1 LCTSQKRLACA
12 DGARF
17 FDDFSGHEK
26 GVTQAKM
33 FPLLIVLLQQIRA
46 TQPTY
51 FFLVTLALLIAG
63 GIGWLIAAVL
73 GFARSPAFG
82 PSARWFS
89 YAAVCL
95 IIYHLQFLLFGVFV
109 FLGMSQNSADLTM
122 ALGVGAFFNLFVVLA
137 AVCAILGFVKMT
149 NPR

>member
-1 LCTSQKRLACA
+1 
-12 DGARF
+12 
-17 FDDFSGHEK
+17 
-26 GVTQAKM
+26 M
-33 FPLLIVLLQQIRA
+33 FPLLIMLLQQPQLRA
-46 TQPTY
+46 TQPNY
-51 FFLVTLALLIAG
+51 FFPVVVLLLVAG

-95 IIYHLQFLLFGVFV
+95 IIYHLHFLLFGVFAV
-109 FLGMSQNSADLTM
+109 LGISQNSVDLSM
-122 ALGVGAFFNLFVVLA
+122 ALGVGAFFNLFVVLGSI
-137 AVCAILGFVKMT
+137 CAIMGFVRMT

>member
-1 LCTSQKRLACA
+1 
-12 DGARF
+12 
-17 FDDFSGHEK
+17 
-26 GVTQAKM
+26 M

-95 IIYHLQFLLFGVFV
+95 IIYHLHFLLFGVLV
-109 FLGMSQNSADLTM
+109 FLGATQNPTDLST
-122 ALGVGAFFNLFVVLA
+122 ALGVGAFFNLFIVLG
-137 AVCAILGFVKMT
+137 AVCAIMGFVRMT

>member
-1 LCTSQKRLACA
+1 MPGQLNSVASLPFCK
-12 DGARF
+12 
-17 FDDFSGHEK
+17 
-26 GVTQAKM
+26 TQRRCFREM
-33 FPLLIVLLQQIRA
+33 FFPLLFVLQQIRA

-51 FFLVTLALLIAG
+51 FFLVTLLLLIAG

-109 FLGMSQNSADLTM
+109 FLGASQSNADLTT
-122 ALGVGAFFNLFVVLA
+122 ALGIGSFFNLFIVLGA
-137 AVCAILGFVKMT
+137 ICAIMG
-149 NPR
+149 

>member
-1 LCTSQKRLACA
+1 
-12 DGARF
+12 
-17 FDDFSGHEK
+17 
-26 GVTQAKM
+26 M
-33 FPLLIVLLQQIRA
+33 FPLLIVLLFQQIRA

-51 FFLVTLALLIAG
+51 FFIVTLLLLIAG
-63 GIGWLIAAVL
+63 GVAWLIAAVL

-95 IIYHLQFLLFGVFV
+95 VIYHLQFLLFGLLV

-137 AVCAILGFVKMT
+137 AVCAIMGFVRMT

>member
-1 LCTSQKRLACA
+1 
-12 DGARF
+12 
-17 FDDFSGHEK
+17 
-26 GVTQAKM
+26 M
-33 FPLLIVLLQQIRA
+33 FPLLVVLLQQIRA

-51 FFLVTLALLIAG
+51 FFLVTLLLLVLG
-63 GIGWLIAAVL
+63 GVGWLIAAVL

-95 IIYHLQFLLFGVFV
+95 IIYHLQFLVFGLLV
-109 FLGMSQNSADLTM
+109 FLGMNQNSADLTT

-137 AVCAILGFVKMT
+137 AVCAIMGFVRMT

>member
-1 LCTSQKRLACA
+1 MS
-12 DGARF
+12 
-17 FDDFSGHEK
+17 
-26 GVTQAKM
+26 V
-33 FPLLIVLLQQIRA
+33 PLILLFQQIRA

-51 FFLVTLALLIAG
+51 FVIVTLLLLIAG
-63 GIGWLIAAVL
+63 GIAWLIAAVL

-95 IIYHLQFLLFGVFV
+95 IIYHLHFLLFGIFV
-109 FLGMSQNSADLTM
+109 FMGMTQNSTDLTT
-122 ALGVGAFFNLFVVLA
+122 ALGIGAFFNLFVLLA
-137 AVCAILGFVKMT
+137 AICAIMGFVKMT

>member
-1 LCTSQKRLACA
+1 
-12 DGARF
+12 
-17 FDDFSGHEK
+17 
-26 GVTQAKM
+26 M
-33 FPLLIVLLQQIRA
+33 IVPILFALQQLRA

-51 FFLVTLALLIAG
+51 FLIVTLLLLIAG

-89 YAAVCL
+89 YAAICL
-95 IIYHLQFLLFGVFV
+95 IIYHLQWLLFGVLV
-109 FLGMSQNSADLTM
+109 VMGASQNSTDLTT
-122 ALGVGAFFNLFVVLA
+122 ALGIGSFFNLFIVLG
-137 AVCAILGFVKMT
+137 AVCAIMGFVRLT

>member
-1 LCTSQKRLACA
+1 
-12 DGARF
+12 
-17 FDDFSGHEK
+17 
-26 GVTQAKM
+26 M

-51 FFLVTLALLIAG
+51 LFLVTLLLLVLG
-63 GIGWLIAAVL
+63 GVGWLIAAVL

-137 AVCAILGFVKMT
+137 AVCAIMGFVRMT